1 MRIAYIVCFIAIIQ
15 LCGYSQTTSVL
26 FQKFKIAQ
34 SDTQKISILN
44 ALTIS
49 YFETNLDSADLF
61 NKQSLLIAQKNGNEK
76 ISYKSVYNKA
86 FITKKRKQLD
96 SALVIANRALAIAQK
111 YSDVIKQAN
120 AKNLIG
126 GIYEQLGKA
135 DLAYKN
141 FNNALSLSMDKHDK
155 KEMASSYL
163 HLGIYFKKRD
173 KATEAFFNLLKAMRL
188 SEELKDSSAVFT
200 TSINLGTLY
209 ERSKDYIKAMEC
221 FRKALFIVN
230 ADKEKD
236 ENDLAISY
244 FKIGKLYQALKIE
257 DSAKYYLTKT
267 LKIHIKRNDE
277 DGLIFDYSNLASFN
291 AEVGDYVNAEKNY
304 MVALDLASKRNDS
317 TKLIMINTYLGM
329 MFRDKKEI
337 QKALKY
343 YKTALSYAS
352 NGVAKETVMM
362 EYKKISEIQ
371 AELGNYK
378 EALENYINYKAWS
391 DSSFNINETKKQT
404 ELKLN
409 YEFETVQKK
418 IEDETKAKEALN
430 RIELEKERMQR
441 NYLLFGFLIIS
452 VLLVVAIKSYRASR
466 KANVILHKQKKE
478 IEHQKKIV
486 DEKNLEISDSINYA
500 LRIQT
505 ATIPKPAE
513 LTTYFKDHS
522 ILFKP
527 KDIVSGDFYWAAKS
541 EEYSLVAI
549 ADCTGH
555 GVPGAI
561 TSMIGSMLLNEI
573 FYVKNIL
580 QPNLVLTELNRLVKL
595 TLRQEEDPISNDG
608 MDITF
613 CMFNNTTNELYYSGA
628 NRPIYIVNPNNDL
641 IEYKATKVSIGGQV
655 PLIQPYELHKIQLQT
670 GDMVAIS
677 SDGYADQFGGIKEK
691 KLSTKTFKSILS
703 ESSKL
708 SPKELTTKLDT
719 VHREWKGSNEQT
731 DDILVFVF
739 KIS

>member
-1 MRIAYIVCFIAIIQ
+1 MRTAYIVCFIAIIQ
-15 LCGYSQTTSVL
+15 LCGYSQTSRIL
-26 FQKFKIAQ
+26 FQKLKVAQ

-44 ALTIS
+44 TLTKS
-49 YFETNLDSADLF
+49 YIDTNLDSADLF
-61 NKQSLLIAQKNGNEK
+61 NKQSLSIAQKEGNEK
-76 ISYKSVYNKA
+76 FSYKSVYDKA
-86 FITKKRKQLD
+86 FITKKRKLSD
-96 SALVIANRALAIAQK
+96 SALVIANRALAIALK
-111 YSDVIKQAN
+111 YSDEIKQAN

-126 GIYEQLGKA
+126 SIYEQLGKT

-141 FNNALSLSMDKHDK
+141 FNDALTLSLDKHDK

-173 KATEAFFNLLKAMRL
+173 KATEALFNLLKAMRL
-188 SEELKDSSAVFT
+188 SEELKDSSVVFT
-200 TSINLGTLY
+200 TCINLGTMY
-209 ERSKDYIKAMEC
+209 ERSKDYTKAMEC
-221 FRKALFIVN
+221 YRKALFIVN

-267 LKIHIKRNDE
+267 LQIHIKRNDE

-304 MVALDLASKRNDS
+304 MIALELALKRNDS
-317 TKLIMINTYLGM
+317 TKLNMINSYLGM
-329 MFRDKKEI
+329 MYRDKKEI
-337 QKALKY
+337 QKALKH
-343 YKTALSYAS
+343 YKTALTYVS
-352 NGVAKETVMM
+352 NGLAKETVMM
-362 EYKKISEIQ
+362 EYQKISEIQ

-378 EALENYINYKAWS
+378 EALENYRNYKAWS
-391 DSSFNINETKKQT
+391 DSSYNINETKKQT

-409 YEFETVQKK
+409 YEFEIVQKK
-418 IEDETKAKEALN
+418 REDETKAKEALN
-430 RIELEKERMQR
+430 KIELEKERMQR

-505 ATIPKPAE
+505 ATIPKPVE
-513 LTTYFKDHS
+513 LTAYFKDHS

-527 KDIVSGDFYWAAKS
+527 KDIVSGDFYWAARS

-595 TLRQEEDPISNDG
+595 RSLTMEWISPFVCLIIIRMNC
-608 MDITF
+608 ITQAP
-613 CMFNNTTNELYYSGA
+613 T
-628 NRPIYIVNPNNDL
+628 
-641 IEYKATKVSIGGQV
+641 GQ
-655 PLIQPYELHKIQLQT
+655 
-670 GDMVAIS
+670 
-677 SDGYADQFGGIKEK
+677 
-691 KLSTKTFKSILS
+691 SIL
-703 ESSKL
+703 
-708 SPKELTTKLDT
+708 
-719 VHREWKGSNEQT
+719 
-731 DDILVFVF
+731 
-739 KIS
+739 

>member
-1 MRIAYIVCFIAIIQ
+1 
-15 LCGYSQTTSVL
+15 
-26 FQKFKIAQ
+26 
-34 SDTQKISILN
+34 
-44 ALTIS
+44 
-49 YFETNLDSADLF
+49 
-61 NKQSLLIAQKNGNEK
+61 
-76 ISYKSVYNKA
+76 
-86 FITKKRKQLD
+86 
-96 SALVIANRALAIAQK
+96 
-111 YSDVIKQAN
+111 
-120 AKNLIG
+120 
-126 GIYEQLGKA
+126 
-135 DLAYKN
+135 
-141 FNNALSLSMDKHDK
+141 
-155 KEMASSYL
+155 
-163 HLGIYFKKRD
+163 
-173 KATEAFFNLLKAMRL
+173 MRL
-188 SEELKDSSAVFT
+188 SEELRDSNVVFT
-200 TSINLGTLY
+200 TSINLGTMY
-209 ERSKDYIKAMEC
+209 ERTKDYTKAMEC
-221 FRKALFIVN
+221 YRKALFIVN
-230 ADKEKD
+230 ADQGKD

-244 FKIGKLYQALKIE
+244 FKIGKLYQAIKIE
-257 DSAKYYLTKT
+257 DSAKYYLNKT
-267 LKIHIKRNDE
+267 LQIHIKRNDE
-277 DGLIFDYSNLASFN
+277 DGLIFDYSNLASYN

-304 MVALDLASKRNDS
+304 SIALELALKRKDS
-317 TKLIMINTYLGM
+317 VKLNMIYSYLGM
-329 MFRDKKEI
+329 MFRDKKENN
-337 QKALKY
+337 KALTL
-343 YKTALSYAS
+343 YKTALSYATT
-352 NGVAKETVMM
+352 GVAKETVMM
-362 EYKKISEIQ
+362 EYKKLSEIQ
-371 AELGNYK
+371 AEQGDYK
-378 EALENYINYKAWS
+378 EALKNYIKYKAWS

-409 YEFETVQKK
+409 YEFEIVQKK

-452 VLLVVAIKSYRASR
+452 ILLIVAIKSYRASR
-466 KANVILHKQKKE
+466 KANVILHNQKKE

-505 ATIPKPAE
+505 ATIPKPIE

-541 EEYSLVAI
+541 EEFSLVAI

-595 TLRQEEDPISNDG
+595 TLRQKEDAISNDG
-608 MDITF
+608 MDIAF

-641 IEYKATKVSIGGQV
+641 IEYKATKVSVGGHV
-655 PLIQPYELHKIQLQT
+655 PLIQAYELHKIQLQT
-670 GDMVAIS
+670 GDTVVIS
-677 SDGYADQFGGIKEK
+677 SDGYADQFGGSKEK
-691 KLSTKTFKSILS
+691 KLSTKAFKSTLS

-708 SPKELTTKLDT
+708 SSKELITKLNT
-719 VHREWKGSNEQT
+719 IHKEWKGNNDQT

-739 KIS
+739 KVS